1 MGEVVALGD
10 QVSSL
15 CTNDSWEI
23 ILPAQD
29 TFSHRKT
36 RKQSLF
42 KFVVVKVSRRRMD
55 LVF

>member
-23 ILPAQD
+23 ILLAQD